1 MADDSLLSRC
11 EVVARILIR
20 SSHSH
25 ESHNIPPCII
35 RLYWSTCQ
43 LINKHHHLLLP
54 LHQLHLGRCHLI
66 SAMGE
71 ITPQKHRFGQVHGE
85 INYYFSLLL
94 FMYPYPQNCTSKL
107 FRQKSETDYYIL
119 NIFYPPPSHRNQMT
133 TPFYIGYQ
141 ITFILIIP

>member
-66 SAMGE
+66 SAIGE
-71 ITPQKHRFGQVHGE
+71 ITPRNTVLVRFMEKLTIIFH
-85 INYYFSLLL
+85 L

-119 NIFYPPPSHRNQMT
+119 DIFYSPPSHRNQMT

>member
-71 ITPQKHRFGQVHGE
+71 ITPRNTVLVRFMEKLTIIFHFYYLCIHIHKIALANFFGKSQKQTIIFWIFSTLLHPIE
-85 INYYFSLLL
+85 IKWPL
-94 FMYPYPQNCTSKL
+94 
-107 FRQKSETDYYIL
+107 
-119 NIFYPPPSHRNQMT
+119 H
-133 TPFYIGYQ
+133 
-141 ITFILIIP
+141 FILVIK